1 MSLYQESSFF
11 KDGDMVSIVVEEDTV
26 SISVVVG
33 DYCINRIV
41 SHEEKMV
48 SIVSDIGSAFTK
60 EDMSLLR
67 SSIELTGHWTTAE
80 STCRSI

>member
-1 MSLYQESSFF
+1 VSLYHESSVF

-33 DYCINRIV
+33 DHCINRIV

-48 SIVSDIGSAFTK
+48 SIAV
-60 EDMSLLR
+60 E
-67 SSIELTGHWTTAE
+67 AE
-80 STCRSI
+80 